1 MAIERKPDYGKA
13 AGEEQPFAHLRATAE
28 ELERLRAM
36 APPLRTLEEWLA
48 VPDEASEEELT
59 ELEWFLQEREL
70 LRQADIERLEERLT
84 DLDR

>member
-1 MAIERKPDYGKA
+1 MAIEPKPDHGKA
-13 AGEEQPFAHLRATAE
+13 IADEHPFAHLRATAE

-36 APPLRTLEEWLA
+36 APPPRSLEEWLG
-48 VPDEASEEELT
+48 PPHEASEEELS
-59 ELEWFLQEREL
+59 ELKWFLQEREA